1 MPQQGHQEP
10 MSISEAQPGPVD
22 PAEAAAL
29 LRRLLAAVERGE
41 VTGSASMIARIEG
54 AAVALETLSN
64 CPHYSN

>member
-1 MPQQGHQEP
+1 

-41 VTGSASMIARIEG
+41 MTGTATMVARLEG
-54 AAVALETLSN
+54 AAIALEAL
-64 CPHYSN
+64 PGKAH